1 MRGRNIHKIPR
12 KGVENFQKSP
22 SEPCYIFFLT
32 FHFLSWQHEVCHLEP
47 QEHNFTL
54 LLMRFFLSIF
64 TQSSWCGFARK
75 YGNVFIPPISSICI
89 INRALFLCVSAF
101 KIFCFNAKLL
111 RTIKHNVV
119 PTGEH
124 VFPGMGNA
132 ARSQLSPDSG
142 RVWKTRCIKILAILG
157 CGKTCI
163 LVSMRYLSV
172 AASNFYLNKM
182 FYHTTLQLDIK

>member
-1 MRGRNIHKIPR
+1 MRGRNIHKLPR

-75 YGNVFIPPISSICI
+75 YENVFIPPISSICI

-111 RTIKHNVV
+111 RTIKV
-119 PTGEH
+119 
-124 VFPGMGNA
+124 
-132 ARSQLSPDSG
+132 
-142 RVWKTRCIKILAILG
+142 
-157 CGKTCI
+157 GKQ
-163 LVSMRYLSV
+163 VSMFSQAWAMLQGPSFPLTQGGCEKQG
-172 AASNFYLNKM
+172 ASKFWQYQDVEKHA
-182 FYHTTLQLDIK
+182 FQYQ